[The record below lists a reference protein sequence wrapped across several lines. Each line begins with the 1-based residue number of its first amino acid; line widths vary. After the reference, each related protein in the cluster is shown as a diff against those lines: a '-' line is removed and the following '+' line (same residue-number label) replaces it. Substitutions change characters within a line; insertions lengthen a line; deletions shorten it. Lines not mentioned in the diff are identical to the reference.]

1 MNTWVHRLKI
11 DGVVKCLC
19 NADFRP
25 MYDANGYKMPSQMEW
40 TPIKVVIPETYV
52 PLQDEDGWITI
63 ETPDGERVS
72 LASVLDIYPGTGAP
86 MLKLGSGIRVLA
98 EAER

>member
-25 MYDANGYKMPSQMEW
+25 MYDANGCKMPSQMEW

-52 PLQDEDGWITI
+52 PLQDEDGQITI
-63 ETPDGERVS
+63 ETLDGERVS
-72 LASVLDIYPGTGAP
+72 LASVLDIYQETGAP
-86 MLKLGSGIRVLA
+86 ALRLGQSVRVLE
-98 EAER
+98 EA